1 MFTVP
6 TRIKQIAAASV
17 IGVGLAV
24 AGVALPAQAADPV
37 GAVTYSNFGTS
48 QSGSTITVD
57 FDYAPVD
64 PAAPGTITIDVANFT
79 SCSTTATTTAVIPVA
94 AVGHYHAVQA
104 MTTSNKSFVTLSST
118 DGAVLVYRETHYQWD
133 HSAASL
139 TTASIVPDADPAS
152 GLVSV
157 NAGLDRW
164 GSHFQVEI
172 DGVSTTAIPV
182 IATACSS
189 VAVPYS
195 GLAVGST
202 LSVFSTEVGHVQLAT
217 LTNSA
222 APVVP
227 PVVPPAGA
235 VNPLTGA
242 AIPGGTGPIDTLA
255 FTGFDGTPYAITS
268 GIALTLGVT
277 FLLWSKRR
285 KAAAAN

>member
-24 AGVALPAQAADPV
+24 AGVALPAQAADPA

-48 QSGSTITVD
+48 QSGGAMTVD

-64 PAAPGTITIDVANFT
+64 PTAPGTITIDIANFT
-79 SCSTTATTTAVIPVA
+79 SCSVTSVTTAVIPVT
-94 AVGHYHAVQA
+94 AVGHYHEVQA
-104 MTTSNKSFVTLSST
+104 MATNNKSFVTLSST
-118 DGAVLVYRETHYQWD
+118 DGAVLTYRETHYQFD
-133 HSAASL
+133 TSSPSL
-139 TTASIVPDADPAS
+139 TTASIVPDADPAT

-164 GSHFQVEI
+164 GSHYQLEI
-172 DGVSTTAIPV
+172 DGVSTTAFPSIV
-182 IATACSS
+182 TACTSA
-189 VAVPYS
+189 AVPYS
-195 GLAVGST
+195 GLAAGST
-202 LSVFSTEVGHVQLAT
+202 LSVFSTEIGHVQLAT
-217 LTNSA
+217 LTNGT

-227 PVVPPAGA
+227 PVVPPAGP

-242 AIPGGTGPIDTLA
+242 AIPSTGPIDTLA

-268 GIALTLGVT
+268 GIALTLGVAL
-277 FLLWSKRR
+277 LLWSKRR

>member
-48 QSGSTITVD
+48 QSGANVTID

-64 PAAPGTITIDVANFT
+64 VASPGTIQILVVNYPSCASGVTISLTV
-79 SCSTTATTTAVIPVA
+79 PVA
-94 AVGHYHAVQA
+94 AAGHYHG
-104 MTTSNKSFVTLSST
+104 VTVVGTANRTYIEIDST
-118 DGAVLVYRETHYQWD
+118 DGAAMVAHEANYQHD
-133 HSAASL
+133 AGAAL
-139 TTASIVPDADPAS
+139 PITATIIPDADPAT
-152 GLVSV
+152 GLVQTV
-157 NAGLDRW
+157 VTAGAWSAYYLL
-164 GSHFQVEI
+164 EI
-172 DGVSTTAIPV
+172 DGVSVPGFQFQGSCGNTKAPI
-182 IATACSS
+182 
-189 VAVPYS
+189 PYS
-195 GLAVGST
+195 GLAAGST
-202 LSVFSTEVGHVQLAT
+202 LKVFRSADHAELASF
-217 LTNSA
+217 TNAA

-227 PVVPPAGA
+227 PVVPPAGP

-242 AIPGGTGPIDTLA
+242 AIPGTGPIDTLA